1 MAFLSA
7 SVAIGKSTKKSN
19 FDQLLNNTQD
29 NRSRASSLESGAVA
43 IIHSEPQTFNSST
56 VFNATATFNATANFN
71 SAIIF
76 PAYGEIGTLTIAA
89 STAWADDTTYEPGTT
104 VAGNTLIRM
113 DETSEASLNAR
124 GGTNIV
130 FLANSAS
137 LGLTGTWRLLTR
149 VRMVTNN
156 NIPIGLLQRIA

>member
-7 SVAIGKSTKKSN
+7 SVAIGGSTKKSDY
-19 FDQLLNNTQD
+19 DQLLNNTQD
-29 NRSRASSLESGAVA
+29 NRSRASSLESGTVS

-56 VFNATATFNATANFN
+56 VFNATATFN